1 MPTFFYKNVTKD
13 KKGTIPYPQ
22 VKYRTSLIRFSSSC
36 NIKCVGCKI
45 NKNLIGFSLNHITPY
60 NIIKANI

>member
-1 MPTFFYKNVTKD
+1 MRPTITFLNIQLSNSRLFAY
-13 KKGTIPYPQ
+13 
-22 VKYRTSLIRFSSSC
+22 LIRFSSSC

-45 NKNLIGFSLNHITPY
+45 NKNLIGFSLTHITPY